1 MANPVNEQYGNN
13 GYNRVGD
20 SGSNPYDQHDG
31 AGDRYNNNYAQGRY
45 DEGRTYLHAPHD
57 SYT

>member
-31 AGDRYNNNYAQGRY
+31 AGDRY

>member
-20 SGSNPYDQHDG
+20 SGSNPYDQRDD
-31 AGDRYNNNYAQGRY
+31 AGDRYNNYAQ
-45 DEGRTYLHAPHD
+45 GRTYLHAPHD
-57 SYT
+57 SYP